1 MRGVFLVAAI
11 VLASAATA
19 AASKQPPPKTA
30 SKPDYAKA
38 YAMAARCMV
47 FNTYVSDK
55 ATARVA
61 FDAWK
66 RLGELQGLT
75 NRKMNDDMTR
85 SAAYENV
92 QLHQYADYR
101 QQTQLD
107 CRALGWAR

>member
-11 VLASAATA
+11 VLANAATA
-19 AASKQPPPKTA
+19 AASKQPPRKTA

-75 NRKMNDDMTR
+75 NRKMNDDMIRAVSHET
-85 SAAYENV
+85 V
-92 QLHQYADYR
+92 QFHQHADYR
-101 QQTQLD
+101 EQTRVD
-107 CRALGWAR
+107 CRALGWVK